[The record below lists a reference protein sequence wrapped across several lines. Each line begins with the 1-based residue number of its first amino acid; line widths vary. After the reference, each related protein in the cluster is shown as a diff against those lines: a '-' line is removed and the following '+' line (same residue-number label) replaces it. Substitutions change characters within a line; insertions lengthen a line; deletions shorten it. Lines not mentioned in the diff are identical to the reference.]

1 MDAKDTGSA
10 QSNEIEIAS
19 TKDEGEYELLDN
31 DEMSD
36 SF

>member
-19 TKDEGEYELLDN
+19 TKDEGEYELLDT
-31 DEMSD
+31 DEMSG
-36 SF
+36 SV